1 VKTALGEAAPLPLDL
16 ADALRRCAAGD
27 RAALRAIYDA
37 EASRM
42 LGVAMQLLRRR
53 SLAEDAVQDAFLQ
66 AWQKAATFD
75 PSRGNARTWLYAI
88 LRHRA
93 LNMLRSETRVEL
105 VDDFEPMGL
114 ESDDESAESVV
125 LRLSDT
131 GALKR
136 CLDRLDPSRRKA
148 IILAY
153 VHGLSHGELAGRFGV
168 PLGTMKSWIRRSL
181 IVLKECMA

>member
-16 ADALRRCAAGD
+16 AEALRRCADGD

-53 SLAEDAVQDAFLQ
+53 SLAEDAVQDAFMQ
-66 AWQKAATFD
+66 AWQKAASFD

-93 LNMLRSETRVEL
+93 LNMLRTETRVEL

-114 ESDDESAESVV
+114 ESDDENAESVV

-136 CLDRLDPSRRKA
+136 CLDRLEPLRRKA
-148 IILAY
+148 IVLAY

-181 IVLKECMA
+181 IFLKECMA